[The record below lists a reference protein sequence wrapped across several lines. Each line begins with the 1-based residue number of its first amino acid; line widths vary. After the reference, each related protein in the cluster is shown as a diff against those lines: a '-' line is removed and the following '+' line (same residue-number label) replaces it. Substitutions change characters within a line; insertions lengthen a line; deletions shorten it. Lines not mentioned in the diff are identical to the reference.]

1 MSSVL
6 KPFDPW
12 KNSLCTCPI
21 KRSLNPYTG
30 CPHGCLYCYAI
41 SYIPRFSSCRP
52 KADLLRRLGRDR
64 LEPGC
69 LVSLSNS
76 SDPYPPVERDL
87 KLTRGCLEILREK
100 GARIQVVTKS
110 DIVCRDADILGQMP
124 SVVSITLTTLDESLS
139 RRLEPGA
146 PLPKRRLSAMEDL
159 RSKGVPV
166 AVRLDPIIPFI
177 NAQEIG
183 NLVDAACSAGASHV
197 TTSTY
202 KARPDNMRMIYLEFP
217 DQAGALKS
225 LFSQGKRMGGSLYLP
240 GEVRRMAMEA
250 VAGACRK
257 AGVTFS
263 ACREGMQDM
272 FGAIP
277 CDGSHMAVILQRGP
291 V

>member
-1 MSSVL
+1 MPSIL

-12 KNSLCTCPI
+12 KNPLCTCPL
-21 KRSLNPYTG
+21 KMSLNPYTG
-30 CPHGCLYCYAI
+30 CPHGCLYCYAT
-41 SYIPRFSSCRP
+41 SYIPRFSICRP
-52 KADLLRRLGRDR
+52 KADLLRRLGRER
-64 LEPGC
+64 WEQGC

-76 SDPYPPVERDL
+76 SDPYPPMEKDL

-100 GARIQVVTKS
+100 CIRVQVVTKS

-124 SVVSITLTTLDESLS
+124 SVVSITLTTLDDGLS

-146 PLPKRRLSAMEDL
+146 PLPKRRLFAMEAL

-166 AVRLDPIIPFI
+166 AVRVDPIIPFI
-177 NAQEIG
+177 NAQEISE
-183 NLVDAACSAGASHV
+183 LVDAACSAGALHV

-202 KARPDNMRMIYLEFP
+202 KARPDSLRRIYLEFP

-240 GEVRRMAMEA
+240 SEVRRRAMEA

-272 FGAIP
+272 LGAIP
-277 CDGSHMAVILQRGP
+277 CDGSHLAVILQRGP